1 MSAFSKPFFL
11 LILITV
17 CSSKA
22 FTSSTEFR
30 CVPQFSQQPSGSV
43 NGRVVTIEGE
53 PVGYAKVYARKIGEV
68 GQGGLVPLTDADQLG
83 RFTLSGLSSGEYVI
97 VAFQE
102 AEGYPDLTFSFYS
115 RAYTAVPRTRVRI
128 VANQVTQG
136 AMVRVGAKAA
146 RLLIAVL
153 DADTMKAVRDA
164 QVTLNYKSNPKIY
177 LKFGATD
184 LDGNFNLLV
193 PSSIA
198 INMEVFAPGY
208 NSWRYSGSG
217 AARVIQLEP
226 ASEKRIVVHL
236 TPTK

>member
-11 LILITV
+11 LILIIV

-22 FTSSTEFR
+22 FTSSVEFR
-30 CVPQFSQQPSGSV
+30 CVRQFSHQPSGSV

-53 PVGYAKVYARKIGEV
+53 PVSHAKVYARKIGE
-68 GQGGLVPLTDADQLG
+68 GSQGLVPLTDADQLG

-115 RAYTAVPRTRVRI
+115 RAYTAVPRTLVRV

-136 AMVRVGAKAA
+136 AMVRVGPKAA

-164 QVTLNYKSNPKIY
+164 QVTLSYKSNPKIY
-177 LKFGATD
+177 LKFGAID

-193 PSSIA
+193 PPSIA